1 MKYLKKFEST
11 DKVSDINKA
20 FGSISAEQ
28 GVIKKIIQY
37 LVQGRDLE
45 ASSFGKKELVDE
57 IRAYLN
63 QIPFDTMQ
71 ELSKKN
77 GEEIQNIFSG
87 ESLEELIKYLKGKN
101 LIR

>member
-11 DKVSDINKA
+11 DKVSDINNA

-37 LVQGRDLE
+37 LVQGRDSE
-45 ASSFGKKELVDE
+45 ALSFGKKELVDE
-57 IRAYLN
+57 IRVYLK
-63 QIPFDTMQ
+63 QIPSDKMQ
-71 ELSKKN
+71 ILSKKN

-87 ESLEELIKYLKGKN
+87 ESLEKLIEYLKGKN
-101 LIR
+101 IIR

>member
-11 DKVSDINKA
+11 DKVSDINNFFA
-20 FGSISAEQ
+20 SISAEQ

-37 LVQGRDLE
+37 LVQGRDSE

-57 IRAYLN
+57 IRAYLK
-63 QIPFDTMQ
+63 QIPSDTMQ
-71 ELSKKN
+71 KLSKKN

-87 ESLEELIKYLKGKN
+87 ESLEKLIEYLKGKN

>member
-11 DKVSDINKA
+11 DKVSDINNA

-37 LVQGRDLE
+37 LVQGRDSE
-45 ASSFGKKELVDE
+45 ALSFGKKELVDE
-57 IRAYLN
+57 IRVYLK
-63 QIPFDTMQ
+63 QIPSDKMQ
-71 ELSKKN
+71 ILSKKN

-87 ESLEELIKYLKGKN
+87 ESLEKLIKYLKGKN
-101 LIR
+101 IIR

>member
-1 MKYLKKFEST
+1 MSVELIKK
-11 DKVSDINKA
+11 
-20 FGSISAEQ
+20 
-28 GVIKKIIQY
+28 VIKKIIQY

-63 QIPFDTMQ
+63 QIPFNTMQ

-87 ESLEELIKYLKGKN
+87 ESLKKLIEYLKGKN
-101 LIR
+101 LIG